1 MWKEKAKRMLN
12 VLLADDEPMILKG
25 LMRIIDWEAEGCK
38 IVSAVKNGE
47 DAYNYIKD
55 NKVDLAIVDVQMPVM
70 TGLELI
76 GKVRSEGITDTDF
89 VILSGF
95 RDFEYAQ
102 EAMKYGV
109 SDYLTKPV
117 KASQLES
124 AVRKVALQHVSNV
137 QENEMHEKLRRGYLI
152 QYIYS
157 LMIGK
162 ASPKQIDYIK
172 ENMRLEGAINYVVI
186 SLNNIAKLDEMTD
199 EEVDDLKNKIRENC
213 EEFLGEY
220 KDHFLDENAAD
231 DKGYDMSFIFCESM
245 ASSKK
250 MTDIEFFETLRKK
263 AMSDI
268 PVDLTILVGKTI
280 NDITKLS
287 HSYSSTNTMIT
298 LRGLHSDKN
307 VFIYD
312 NDIHVS
318 SHNLAKSMVHKDAL
332 DNLIAAVVR
341 RDDEAID
348 QNVDELIERA
358 GSVDYKT
365 VNLNMNYLMF
375 QLIHRAVEIDE
386 MVEQDNILLYIG
398 DDVFSS
404 GEDIRVQ
411 LKKFSHEYAEYLE
424 QLRQN
429 AASGGLIKEIEH
441 EIKDHYAEN
450 LTLRDL
456 GAKYFINSS
465 YLGQIFRKKF
475 GMSFKDYL
483 NNYRV
488 TVASEM
494 LINSDRKVSD
504 IAADV
509 GYRDVD
515 YFVSK
520 FYEVH
525 GCTPTKYRRNY

>member
-1 MWKEKAKRMLN
+1 MLN

-25 LMRIIDWEAEGCK
+25 LAKIIDWEEEGCQ
-38 IVSAVKNGE
+38 IVSAAKNGRE
-47 DAYNYIKD
+47 ALDYIKNND
-55 NKVDLAIVDVQMPVM
+55 VDLAIVDVQMPVM
-70 TGLELI
+70 TGLELVEKARQAGI
-76 GKVRSEGITDTDF
+76 SETDF

-102 EAMKYGV
+102 QAMQLGV
-109 SDYLTKPV
+109 ADYLTKPV
-117 KASQLES
+117 KASQLEAVIHKIS
-124 AVRKVALQHVSNV
+124 AKHLSDV
-137 QENEMHEKLRRGYLI
+137 QKTDIHEKLRRVYLV

-162 ASPKQIDYIK
+162 ASQKQIEYIQ
-172 ENMRLEGAINYVVI
+172 ENMKLNGSINYVVI

-199 EEVDDLKNKIRENC
+199 EEVDDLKHQIRDNV
-213 EEFLGEY
+213 EEFLGDY
-220 KDHFLDENAAD
+220 KDHFLEENAAD
-231 DKGYDMSFIFCESM
+231 DSGYDMSFIFCDSM
-245 ASSKK
+245 ASDKGMSKE
-250 MTDIEFFETLRKK
+250 EFFENLRKK
-263 AMSDI
+263 AMAGVQI
-268 PVDLTILVGKTI
+268 DLSILVGKTV
-280 NDITKLS
+280 NDITRLS

-298 LRGLHSDKN
+298 LRGLHNDKS
-307 VFIYD
+307 VFVYD
-312 NDIHVS
+312 SDIHVS
-318 SHNLAKSMVHKDAL
+318 AHNLAKSMVHKEEL
-332 DNLIAAVVR
+332 DNLITAIVR
-341 RDDEAID
+341 KDNDAID
-348 QNVDELIERA
+348 SCVEDLVERA
-358 GSVDYKT
+358 GTIDFKSIDL
-365 VNLNMNYLMF
+365 NLNYLMF

-386 MVEQDNILLYIG
+386 LVEQDNILLYIG

-404 GEDIRVQ
+404 GGDTKVQ
-411 LKKFSHEYAEYLE
+411 LKKFSLEYAEYLE

>member
-1 MWKEKAKRMLN
+1 MLN

-25 LMRIIDWEAEGCK
+25 LTRIIDWEAEGCQ
-38 IVSAVKNGE
+38 IVSAVKNGRE
-47 DAYNYIKD
+47 ALDYIK
-55 NKVDLAIVDVQMPVM
+55 NNSVDLAIVDVQMPVM

-76 GKVRSEGITDTDF
+76 EKVRAEGITGTDF

-102 EAMKYGV
+102 QAMTLGV

-117 KASQLES
+117 KASQLETS
-124 AVRKVALQHVSNV
+124 IRKIAANHVSHIQEDDV
-137 QENEMHEKLRRGYLI
+137 QEKLRRVYLV

-162 ASPKQIDYIK
+162 ASPKQIDYIR
-172 ENMRLEGAINYVVI
+172 ENMKLEGSINYVVI
-186 SLNNIAKLDEMTD
+186 TLNNIAKLDEMTD
-199 EEVDDLKNKIRENC
+199 EEVDDLKKTIRENC

-220 KDHFLDENAAD
+220 KDHFLEENAAD

-245 ASSKK
+245 ASSKG
-250 MTDIEFFETLRKK
+250 MTDMEFFENMRKK
-263 AMSDI
+263 AMSGI
-268 PVDLTILVGKTI
+268 PVDITILVGKTV

-307 VFIYD
+307 VFMYD
-312 NDIHVS
+312 SDIHVS

-348 QNVDELIERA
+348 TCVDDLIERA

-365 VNLNMNYLMF
+365 VNLNINYLMF

-386 MVEQDNILLYIG
+386 LVEQDNILLYIG

-404 GEDIRVQ
+404 GEDIKVQ

-450 LTLRDL
+450 LTLTDL